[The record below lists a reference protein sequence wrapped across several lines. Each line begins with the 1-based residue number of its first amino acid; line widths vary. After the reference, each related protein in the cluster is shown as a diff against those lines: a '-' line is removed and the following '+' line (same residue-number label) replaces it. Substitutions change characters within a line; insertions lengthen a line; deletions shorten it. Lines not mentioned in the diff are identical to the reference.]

1 LQSQV
6 IEATVS
12 VGTVVAKANA
22 DVAATGS
29 EMGTVATGTVTITA
43 DCVVVPTGSSIT
55 ITTTSAGVVTWNEI
69 NLNASQTWTN
79 VAA

>member
-1 LQSQV
+1 MGFVTPDPNAVRS
-6 IEATVS
+6 
-12 VGTVVAKANA
+12 KANA

-55 ITTTSAGVVTWNEI
+55 ITTTSAGVITWNDI
-69 NLNASQTWTN
+69 NVNASQTWTN